1 MKNEKKSTQINFMEV
16 HIMSNIY
23 KNAIKAEQEI
33 VKALIN
39 DKPSNWLYGKY
50 TENNRV
56 YDCLTEGHVIVA
68 FTFNTF
74 ILNKEVFKTNNKVLD
89 IAQLLDKTTELS
101 YKPAQLVGTELT
113 VGSKDVYYILK
124 TESDEKIFFNKKYQ
138 KYFTDDV
145 EYKVYD
151 SKSPIKIYNGDV
163 FMGIIMPVYKNE

>member
-1 MKNEKKSTQINFMEV
+1 MEV

-23 KNAIKAEQEI
+23 KNAIKAENEV
-33 VKALIN
+33 VKMSIN
-39 DKPSNWLYGKY
+39 DKPSNWFYGEY

-56 YDCLTEGHVIVA
+56 YDCLTEGHVLVA

-74 ILNKEVFKTNNKVLD
+74 ILDKEAFKISNKTLNVAQFLD
-89 IAQLLDKTTELS
+89 ETTELS
-101 YKPAQLVGTELT
+101 YKPAQLVETELA
-113 VGSKDVYYILK
+113 VGSKDACYILK
-124 TESDEKIFFNKKYQ
+124 TETDEKILFNKKYM

-145 EYKVYD
+145 EYRVYD